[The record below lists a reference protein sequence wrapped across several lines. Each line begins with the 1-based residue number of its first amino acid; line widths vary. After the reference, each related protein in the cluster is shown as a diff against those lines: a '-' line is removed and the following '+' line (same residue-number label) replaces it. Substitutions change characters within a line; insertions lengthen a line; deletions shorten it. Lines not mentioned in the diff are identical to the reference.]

1 MKTRCA
7 LARVVATAALGVTM
21 CHPAIAQESSADAG
35 DARPGTSTLEI
46 VKARDV
52 LNCGVIGS
60 APNFSLP
67 DSQGVMRGVDADL
80 CRAVATAVLGDPN
93 KVKFVSLTPAQ
104 RLVAVQSGE
113 VDVAF
118 AQITWTLTRES
129 KAGVQFTGTYFFDTY
144 GVMLPKALNVSDVKQ
159 LDNASICIVAGPGET
174 NLGEFFAKHKLRYKP
189 VPFADGEQLRRSFL
203 ANRCDA
209 VFHSLAALAAFKGTL
224 GPKGEDYVLLE
235 QTHAREPLAGAVRK
249 GDPRWYDVVQYTL
262 NAMINAEELGI
273 EAANIEK
280 FRTSKDPNVQRLL
293 GLSGDLGE
301 SLGLSND
308 WAAQVIANVGNYGEM
323 FDRNLGPTGMPR
335 GQNRLAEDGGLL
347 YAIPMR

>member
-1 MKTRCA
+1 MKTRTHLLGM
-7 LARVVATAALGVTM
+7 LATTVLGLAM
-21 CHPAIAQESSADAG
+21 AYPASAQESQQGAG
-35 DARPGTSTLEI
+35 TVRTPASTLDV
-46 VKARDV
+46 VKERGV

-67 DSQGVMRGVDADL
+67 DSQGVMRGLDADL

-129 KAGVQFTGTYFFDTY
+129 KAGVQFPGTYFFDTY
-144 GVMLPKALNVSDVKQ
+144 GIMVPKVLGVNSVKQ
-159 LDNASICIVAGPGET
+159 LDDASICIVAGPGET
-174 NLGEFFAKHKLRYKP
+174 NLGEFFGKHKLRYKP
-189 VPFADGEQLRRSFL
+189 VPFSDGEQLRRSFL

-224 GPKGEDYVLLE
+224 GPKGNDYILLE
-235 QTHAREPLAGAVRK
+235 DTHALEPLAGAVRK

-273 EAANIEK
+273 DSKNIDN
-280 FRTSKDPNVQRLL
+280 FRDSKDPNVQRLL
-293 GLSGDLGE
+293 GTSGDLGQ

-308 WAAQVIANVGNYGEM
+308 WAAQIVAKVGNYGEA
-323 FDRNLGPTGMPR
+323 FERNLGVTGMPR
-335 GQNRLAEDGGLL
+335 GKNRLAENGGLL